1 MNTRE
6 IHKHSFRLIFI
17 QSVLVLSITSLSYVN
32 ADGGKV
38 YSVYDTN
45 KDGYL
50 ERTEYKK
57 FFESKQKRS
66 KNLSIWEFDHVDSN
80 QDEKI
85 SEQEMVNTLMKN
97 FKK

>member
-1 MNTRE
+1 MNTSE
-6 IHKHSFRLIFI
+6 THKYIFRLVFI
-17 QSVLVLSITSLSYVN
+17 PIVLVLSIIPLASVN

-45 KDGYL
+45 KNGYL

-57 FFESKQKRS
+57 FFESKQKRT
-66 KNLSIWEFDHVDSN
+66 KNLDVWKFNHVDSN